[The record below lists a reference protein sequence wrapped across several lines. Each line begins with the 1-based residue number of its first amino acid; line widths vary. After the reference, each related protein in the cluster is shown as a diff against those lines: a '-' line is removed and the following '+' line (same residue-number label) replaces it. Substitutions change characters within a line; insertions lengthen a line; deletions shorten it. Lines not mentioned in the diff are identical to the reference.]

1 MTLTR
6 TVPASQPTPG
16 RTVTEADLDR
26 LKREQEAAARRYND
40 ALTALDGAI
49 QAPPPALQPPSP
61 VDRDRVPA
69 LNDGWRIVPD
79 DGPPLGTGWR
89 ARLADFIWRLVGPM
103 LDRQHAFNANLVD
116 HLNRQAIGDDDVRR
130 VVREATGLL
139 EAQLGGLATFQ
150 SLLVQYLQEVTP
162 FVDTKDYEFAG
173 LSTRQAEDNRFLIDV
188 NRVRTTQAIDNLRD
202 RMDGLE
208 RSMDGLAGGLSGFE
222 DELQKRWEDLTL
234 RERRLGDFQTTV
246 ATLQQAVHALKREV
260 ERTVTARDGEATP
273 PAEASQTAGAGGAFS
288 SAVDSYKYVGF
299 EDQFRGSQEAIETRL
314 REYVPFFHGATD
326 VLDVGC
332 GRGEFLRLLGESGI
346 GARGLDLN
354 HEMVEVCRSKGF
366 DASEGDAVSYL
377 RSVADGSLGGLFAAQ
392 VIEHLQPDYL
402 LAFLDVAYQ
411 KLRPGSTIVL
421 ETINPR
427 CWFAFFESYIR
438 DITHVRP
445 IHPDTLRY
453 LLLASGFQ
461 DVDVRFR
468 EPYPEVEKLLPI
480 PPDADH
486 AETFNNNVTK
496 VNSLLFTHLDYAGIG
511 VRR

>member
-1 MTLTR
+1 
-6 TVPASQPTPG
+6 VPAAQPTSG

-26 LKREQEAAARRYND
+26 LKHEQEEATRRYNE
-40 ALTALDGAI
+40 ALTALDRAI
-49 QAPPPALQPPSP
+49 QSPPRVPQPPSP
-61 VDRDRVPA
+61 IDRDRVPA
-69 LNDGWRIVPD
+69 LNEGWRIVPD
-79 DGPPLGTGWR
+79 EGPELGTGWR
-89 ARLADFIWRLVGPM
+89 RRLAGFIWRLVGPM

-116 HLNRQAIGDDDVRR
+116 HVNRQAAGDEDVRR
-130 VVREATGLL
+130 TIRDTGGLL
-139 EAQLGGLATFQ
+139 EAQLAGLATFQ
-150 SLLVQYLQEVTP
+150 SLLVQYLQQLTP
-162 FVDTKDYEFAG
+162 LVDTKDREVAG
-173 LSTRQAEDNRFLIDV
+173 LARRQAEDARLLIDV
-188 NRVRTTQAIDNLRD
+188 NRIRATQAIDNLRD

-208 RSMDGLAGGLSGFE
+208 RAMTGMTGGLSGFE

-246 ATLQQAVHALKREV
+246 ASLQQAVHALRREV
-260 ERTVTARDGEATP
+260 ERAATAR
-273 PAEASQTAGAGGAFS
+273 TAGASVPDDESPVAATGAFA
-288 SAVDSYKYVGF
+288 SATDSYKYVGF

-314 REYVPFFHGATD
+314 REYVPFFEGATD

-332 GRGEFLRLLGESGI
+332 GRGEFLRLLGESSI

-366 DASEGDAVSYL
+366 DAAEGDAVSYL
-377 RSVADGSLGGLFAAQ
+377 RSIPDGSLGGLFAAQ

-411 KLRPGSTIVL
+411 KLRPGSTIIL

-461 DVDVRFR
+461 DVDVRYR
-468 EPYPEVEKLLPI
+468 EPYPEVEKLLSI
-480 PPDADH
+480 PADADH
-486 AETFNNNVTK
+486 AETFNNNVIK